1 MYLLPMKFG
10 PLNAKIEVLAVAL
23 VLFAIVFL
31 WFKRFLP
38 RINQV
43 LAERA
48 DRTEGALE
56 RAEAIHAEASAE
68 HAGAQALLA
77 EARRE
82 AARVTQAAREEGAA
96 LIAAAR
102 EDGMREREA
111 ILADGQA
118 RIEAERIAAE
128 AELLLTVPELAADLA
143 SRIIGERVPAAAPSN
158 P

>member
-1 MYLLPMKFG
+1 MKFG
-10 PLNAKIEVLAVAL
+10 PLNANIEVLAVAL
-23 VLFAIVFL
+23 ILFAIVFL
-31 WFKRFLP
+31 WLRRLLP
-38 RINQV
+38 RINEV

-56 RAEAIHAEASAE
+56 RAEAIRAEASAE

-77 EARRE
+77 EARRD

-102 EDGMREREA
+102 EDGLREREA
-111 ILADGQA
+111 LLADGQA
-118 RIEAERIAAE
+118 LIEAERAAAE
-128 AELLLTVPELAADLA
+128 AELRLTVPELAAELA
-143 SRIIGERVPAAAPSN
+143 SRIIGERVPAAAPTH

>member
-1 MYLLPMKFG
+1 MYLLPTKFG
-10 PLNAKIEVLAVAL
+10 PLNAKIDALMVAL
-23 VLFAIVFL
+23 VLFTIVFL
-31 WFKRFLP
+31 WFKRLLP

-56 RAEAIHAEASAE
+56 RAEAIRAEAAAE

-77 EARRE
+77 EARRD

-102 EDGMREREA
+102 EDGLREREA
-111 ILADGQA
+111 LLADGQA
-118 RIEAERIAAE
+118 LIDAERAAAE
-128 AELLLTVPELAADLA
+128 AELRLTVPELAAELA
-143 SRIIGERVPAAAPSN
+143 SRIIGEPVRAAAPTN

>member
-1 MYLLPMKFG
+1 MKFG

>member
-1 MYLLPMKFG
+1 MKFG

-38 RINQV
+38 RINHV

-118 RIEAERIAAE
+118 RIEAERTAAE
-128 AELLLTVPELAADLA
+128 AELRLTVPELAADLA
-143 SRIIGERVPAAAPSN
+143 SRIIGERVTAAAPSN

>member
-10 PLNAKIEVLAVAL
+10 PLNAKIDVLIVAL
-23 VLFAIVFL
+23 VLFAVVFL

-38 RINQV
+38 RINEV

-56 RAEAIHAEASAE
+56 RAEAIRAEASAE
-68 HAGAQALLA
+68 HAGAQTLLA
-77 EARRE
+77 EARRD

-102 EDGMREREA
+102 EDGLREREA
-111 ILADGQA
+111 LLADGQA
-118 RIEAERIAAE
+118 LIEAERAAAE
-128 AELLLTVPELAADLA
+128 AELRLTVPELAAELA
-143 SRIIGERVPAAAPSN
+143 SRIIGEPVSAAAPTN